1 MNKKELKQKCADLG
15 IDTQGLDTNAQLEEA
30 IQAKETQLAAEAEKV
45 EAKKVEAEKAEA
57 EKVAAEKAEA
67 EKSAAEKVE
76 AEKAEA
82 EKAKAEKAAAEK
94 AQAKKAAAKKAEEKP
109 VPVYKDSRGRKWSFK
124 AKAPGTLNIGGHP
137 MTQEE
142 ILNSE
147 EVITELVY
155 GNSSYLTQID

>member
-1 MNKKELKQKCADLG
+1 MNKTELKQKCADLG
-15 IDTQGLDTNAQLEEA
+15 IDTQGLDTNAKLEDA
-30 IQAKETQLAAEAEKV
+30 IQAKEAELAQIEVTAKVETGTSTEDAEVDADAEAEK
-45 EAKKVEAEKAEA
+45 ADA
-57 EKVAAEKAEA
+57 EKVAAEKVAAEEA
-67 EKSAAEKVE
+67 E
-76 AEKAEA
+76 
-82 EKAKAEKAAAEK
+82 
-94 AQAKKAAAKKAEEKP
+94 AKKAAADKVAADEAEADKAEEKEAP
-109 VPVYKDSRGRKWSFK
+109 FYKDSRNRKWSFK